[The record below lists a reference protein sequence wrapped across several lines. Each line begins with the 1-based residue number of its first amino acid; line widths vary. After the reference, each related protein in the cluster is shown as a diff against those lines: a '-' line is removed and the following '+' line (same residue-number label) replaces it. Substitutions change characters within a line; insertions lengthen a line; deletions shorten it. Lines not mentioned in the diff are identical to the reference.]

1 MDECKDSIWASY
13 NCPKERDDDADIYC
27 KTAGLGVASIVVLG
41 VTVVMIMIMCMM
53 CCLHQRNKGSASKMF
68 YSDEEVGASSYGSTR
83 YAPVSNGGGNG
94 GTAGKETAASKRQA
108 RLAALTGEDTSEPTP
123 VQQAPTAVE
132 DRRAAKAATFT
143 SSSSLGR
150 AEARRQSRMT
160 GAQQQGV
167 EEPTPKQ
174 SAEAHREARRQAR
187 LALTAGTPSE
197 ARRQRVAALTGGD
210 DGSLAD
216 ELRLGKKKGG
226 DGLLVPPPMVQQSR
240 RNRNVSYSSD
250 NSL

>member
-1 MDECKDSIWASY
+1 LCNA
-13 NCPKERDDDADIYC
+13 
-27 KTAGLGVASIVVLG
+27 V
-41 VTVVMIMIMCMM
+41 
-53 CCLHQRNKGSASKMF
+53 CLRKAQMF